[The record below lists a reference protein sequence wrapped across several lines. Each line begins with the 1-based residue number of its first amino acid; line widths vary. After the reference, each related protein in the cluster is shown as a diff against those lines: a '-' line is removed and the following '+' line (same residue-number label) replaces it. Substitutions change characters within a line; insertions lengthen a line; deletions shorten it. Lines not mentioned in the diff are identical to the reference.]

1 MKKRYTADC
10 ILEYKNGSENYVVLI
25 ERKNFPF
32 GYAMAG
38 GFRDLKKEYEYL
50 QGDAPI
56 PPAFDTDKYLE
67 SSHEAAKREVSE
79 EVNVNDTLILDML
92 GFYDS
97 FDRDP
102 RGYTVSHV
110 YVARTKQEP
119 KAGSDAKNIVLVNK
133 KEIHNFVENNDFAFD
148 HKEILKDYIKKYA

>member
-1 MKKRYTADC
+1 MKKRYTSDC
-10 ILEYKNGSENYVVLI
+10 ILEYKNGSNNFVVLI
-25 ERKNFPF
+25 ERNNFPF
-32 GYAMAG
+32 GYAIAG
-38 GFRDLKKEYEYL
+38 GFRDLIKEYEHL
-50 QGDAPI
+50 QGNEPI
-56 PPAFDTDKYLE
+56 PPAFDTDQYLE
-67 SSHEAAKREVSE
+67 PSYQAAIREVSE
-79 EVNVNDTLILDML
+79 EVNVDDTFIFDLL

-97 FDRDP
+97 VDRDP